1 MQPKNTIRHWAE
13 DDVFSSEIIE
23 NQREIVDVTKPAA
36 TLIPTGLFN
45 TTKVDRATKAHKR

>member
-13 DDVFSSEIIE
+13 DVFSSEIIE

-45 TTKVDRATKAHKR
+45 STKVDRATKAHKR

>member
-13 DDVFSSEIIE
+13 DVFSSEIIE

-45 TTKVDRATKAHKR
+45 STKVERGTKAHKG